1 MQNRFASHRSR
12 TAAAVLTVLPVIAAA
27 ALTGCDAGQDATTK
41 GDGRREAPLLRCAA
55 PVWDRSPDVGRR
67 RRATPSPGGSTPVR
81 C

>member
-27 ALTGCDAGQDATTK
+27 ALTGCDAGQDTTTK
-41 GDGRREAPLLRCAA
+41 GAAAAKHRPSAARA
-55 PVWDRSPDVGRR
+55 PVWDRSPESVAAVGDSITR
-67 RRATPSPGGSTPVR
+67 GSTPVR